1 MRPQRNAASRRR
13 WHAGENTPIES
24 LVPSLSLPA
33 KSPARSEWARR
44 TALMAAS
51 LVTGFRADAYTHDE
65 IPGYVPR
72 PGYATASGY
81 DAPEIQGKPVL
92 SADALA
98 ASKSNGGPLGLYG
111 LWH

>member
-13 WHAGENTPIES
+13 WHAAENTPIES

-44 TALMAAS
+44 TALVAA
-51 LVTGFRADAYTHDE
+51 YIHDE

-81 DAPEIQGKPVL
+81 DAPEIHI
-92 SADALA
+92 DAFT
-98 ASKSNGGPLGLYG
+98 
-111 LWH
+111 H